1 MSTPEIRFN
10 GGTLQV
16 SGELNLK
23 TVPDALSQ
31 FESLPV
37 TSAESV
43 LIDLGGVTRSDSA
56 GVALLIEYIR
66 QLRLADVPV
75 TVSHLPAQMQ
85 EMAQLSGLDQLL
97 EKH

>member
-1 MSTPEIRFN
+1 MSTPEIQFN

-23 TVPDALSQ
+23 SVPDALSQ

-43 LIDLGGVTRSDSA
+43 LIDLDGVTRSDSA